1 MTEEE
6 SQISYLTFHFK
17 ILEKLEQ
24 TDQSKQKEE
33 NNKNYWEK
41 LVGWRNEQC
50 GKSPLKLQIMSVKR
64 STKLR
69 NLSSGRGF
77 LSQ

>member
-41 LVGWRNEQC
+41 LVDGEMNNVENHHWNY
-50 GKSPLKLQIMSVKR
+50 KLCLWKDQQ
-64 STKLR
+64 
-69 NLSSGRGF
+69 N
-77 LSQ
+77 